1 LICSGCDY
9 ILDSTFL
16 GDDITDDERER
27 RPGAKGESRRFGKK
41 KADGVDFGEDAM
53 ILGDVNDV
61 EVSSFQSRDA
71 GVSQREV
78 TQTRFYIGGG
88 LAQLME
94 ANAIP
99 EMAAGVSG
107 ASIRMTPFERHVL
120 GFVNGRRSVGRI
132 QKKSAMDES
141 EFKTALAMLA
151 DKGFIRL
158 KGWKKP
164 KTPSAG
170 DSLTGSRVTRAPSQ
184 LGSQAVMRPAE
195 PERTV
200 VASME
205 HIEALARKNAPL
217 DQARAASRRGPVPQ
231 IGSQADTPA
240 MPHAEMATVVAQA
253 PSPDELKALKDTLN
267 DTSKPKL
274 DKARKAKDQAAEV
287 VPSRRFASLQASS
300 PTSDSE
306 SARRRILGPDD
317 DVADSD
323 ADVSDADAGADVT
336 GKVNNVIGGAD
347 DDDDGVD
354 PLAVAAANVWDDTS
368 NQSSVFADS
377 DGPLAP
383 SPKARVA
390 VAVADALDDSPDD
403 VPDDLAYDV
412 PNNAPDD
419 AAAEADDDGGAA
431 EADAFDDFGGA
442 TGGFEA
448 LRDPTGLGDS
458 LMPDDNRGGAA
469 IDDDDDDGDGDGDDD
484 DRPYDDDDDDD
495 VGFVSAEAIGEASR
509 ALQAPNED
517 NDDDDDELGPPRRI
531 HDEVTAA
538 PPRIVE
544 PAELLADDDEDPDAA
559 APTRQ
564 LESPRPLTLPSE
576 ALSPVIVEPA
586 AAPMAPA
593 LSVAPTAPSTA
604 VPRPTSAPAV
614 MPLPG
619 QSVAAAQEAPPPMLA
634 LPGQALVKPGDA
646 PLPAPSA
653 PAPAKKPLAPTR
665 VSAASQVPFELRK
678 KAERI
683 YEQALKDHSEGRL
696 SSALMNAKLAMNF
709 DSTVDAYREFF
720 EALNKE
726 KAQPKGPRPQEL
738 VLFEQASDAE
748 GKGDY
753 KRAVILLEQ
762 ALAISPKAAA
772 LHNRLGV
779 ILSIRLKRHDEA
791 LAHLKLAIELE
802 PGSIVYMNNFSK
814 VTGLLESVL
823 ERDPKK
829 NRKGAAQGEE
839 KVAVK
844 KIRPKPF

>member
-1 LICSGCDY
+1 MALSCPKCGREADAGALICSGCDY
-9 ILDSTFL
+9 ILDATFL

-27 RPGAKGESRRFGKK
+27 RPGTQESRRFGKK
-41 KADGVDFGEDAM
+41 KAGIDFGEDAM

-164 KTPSAG
+164 KVSSSVA
-170 DSLTGSRVTRAPSQ
+170 DSMTGSKLSGAPSLAHRAPE
-184 LGSQAVMRPAE
+184 G
-195 PERTV
+195 ERTV

-205 HIEALARKNAPL
+205 HIEALARQKKAL
-217 DQARAASRRGPVPQ
+217 DDARAPKRGSTEGRPASGNVPQ
-231 IGSQADTPA
+231 VSSQADTPA
-240 MPHAEMATVVAQA
+240 MPSPEVATVVAPA
-253 PSPDELKALKDTLN
+253 PSAEALGLKSFQEKSRPKDSPLSRT
-267 DTSKPKL
+267 D
-274 DKARKAKDQAAEV
+274 DI
-287 VPSRRFASLQASS
+287 VPSRRFASLQANV

-306 SARRRILGPDD
+306 SARRRLIEPDARDVDD
-317 DVADSD
+317 DSNVK
-323 ADVSDADAGADVT
+323 DVKDFDPDGFDDGDGDRAAEIT
-336 GKVNNVIGGAD
+336 GKVED
-347 DDDDGVD
+347 DVVD
-354 PLAVAAANVWDDTS
+354 PLAAAAQVWDDTS

-377 DGPLAP
+377 DADPAP
-383 SPKARVA
+383 VVA
-390 VAVADALDDSPDD
+390 TPAGRHPMADAPDD
-403 VPDDLAYDV
+403 GGNGNDGALV
-412 PNNAPDD
+412 DD
-419 AAAEADDDGGAA
+419 AAAGFDG
-431 EADAFDDFGGA
+431 FDGA

-458 LMPDDNRGGAA
+458 FLGDDDNRGGAPIDDEDDGEA
-469 IDDDDDDGDGDGDDD
+469 DDDAGSLGDDDDDDDE
-484 DRPYDDDDDDD
+484 DD
-495 VGFVSAEAIGEASR
+495 VGFVSAEAIADAKSAAS
-509 ALQAPNED
+509 AD
-517 NDDDDDELGPPRRI
+517 DDDDDELGPPRRI

-538 PPRIVE
+538 PPRGASDR
-544 PAELLADDDEDPDAA
+544 AEADDVGDDEDVN
-559 APTRQ
+559 PTRQ
-564 LESPRPLTLPSE
+564 LEAPRPMTLPSE
-576 ALSPVIVEPA
+576 ALSPVVVEPP
-586 AAPMAPA
+586 APLPLPGQAPLSPA
-593 LSVAPTAPSTA
+593 LSMAPTAPSA
-604 VPRPTSAPAV
+604 SVPRPTAT
-614 MPLPG
+614 LPG
-619 QSVAAAQEAPPPMLA
+619 QAAPDEAPAPPPMLA

-646 PLPAPSA
+646 PLPHQ
-653 PAPAKKPLAPTR
+653 PAATPAVKPAAPTR

-683 YEQALKDHSEGRL
+683 YEQALKDHAEGRL
-696 SSALMNAKLAMNF
+696 SSALMNAKLATNF

-726 KAQPKGPRPQEL
+726 KAAPKGPRPQEL
-738 VLFEQASDAE
+738 VLFVQASEAE

-753 KRAVILLEQ
+753 NRAVTLLQQ

-779 ILSIRLKRHDEA
+779 ILSIRLKQHDEA
-791 LAHLKLAIELE
+791 LKHLKLAIELE

-814 VTGLLESVL
+814 VTGLLESML
-823 ERDPKK
+823 EKDPKK
-829 NRKGAAQGEE
+829 YKRGAAQGDE

-844 KIRPKPF
+844 KIRPKLF